1 MQTLKCIIQEAFDSL
16 EVDGLFYRTGDFRR
30 GKDGDLQPVYR
41 LTVASEWLDQTGLT
55 DEFHAFADARR
66 ACKFKRTSNEV
77 LRKIEN

>member
-1 MQTLKCIIQEAFDSL
+1 
-16 EVDGLFYRTGDFRR
+16 
-30 GKDGDLQPVYR
+30 
-41 LTVASEWLDQTGLT
+41 LDQTGLT